1 MMAAPPLCAE
11 SSAHFPYLVGMLTS
25 IGANK
30 KVYQPSTNEINE
42 MYSKMFRGKG
52 GSEGAA
58 EAGPSTPGPSGAP
71 GPSYA

>member
-1 MMAAPPLCAE
+1 
-11 SSAHFPYLVGMLTS
+11 MLTA
-25 IGANK
+25 IGGTK
-30 KVYQPSTNEINE
+30 KVYQLSTNEIKE

-71 GPSYA
+71 GPSNA